1 MASQEFLYK
10 IKKCGVRRLAEL
22 TTELHETAPGT
33 WMGRCPNPHHEDAR
47 DSFMIKENDE
57 GIESWCCFGC
67 HSGTKGGEN
76 FGSDNIAFV
85 QWYYHNCGLDL
96 TFPQALQKVA
106 AFYHIPMEN
115 SKFSAVYRKNKELML
130 QCEKQMTP
138 FAKLYL
144 EERGLDDA
152 DIKKWHIGF
161 DGDRITFPIMNSVG
175 EVIGFSNRAFS
186 ARAKERQ
193 KYWNTPEKTRDGKE
207 TGFHKRSCLY
217 GIQFVNPKDRRLFI
231 FEGQMDAI
239 IASKHGIPN
248 AVAAMTCHLTDEQA
262 KYIADHHLVPVV
274 CFDPDDA
281 GKKGAMQTMEKFNKF
296 GIQESRVLFL
306 PDDRDMAD
314 LGKDLRDKLCSV
326 VMPRVM
332 PFYQYL
338 LKEYTDEID
347 ACILE
352 KQEETMLKTKSVI
365 EKLGDKDREIAEAF
379 VKKRVLGTWAA

>member
-1 MASQEFLYK
+1 M
-10 IKKCGVRRLAEL
+10 V
-22 TTELHETAPGT
+22 
-33 WMGRCPNPHHEDAR
+33 
-47 DSFMIKENDE
+47 KESDE

-85 QWYYHNCGLDL
+85 QWYYYHCGLVL

-106 AFYHIPMEN
+106 AFYHIPMED

-130 QCEKQMTP
+130 RCEEQLTP

-144 EERGLDDA
+144 EERGLDES
-152 DIKKWHIGF
+152 DIQKWHIGF
-161 DGDRITFPIMNSVG
+161 DGDRITFPIFNSTG
-175 EVIGFSNRAFS
+175 EVVGFSNRAFS
-186 ARAKERQ
+186 ARSKERQ
-193 KYWNTPEKTRDGKE
+193 KYLNTPEKTRDGKE
-207 TGFHKRSCLY
+207 TGFHKRSCFY

-239 IASKHGIPN
+239 IASKYGIPN

-262 KYIADHHLVPVV
+262 KYIADHHFVPIV

-281 GKKGAMQTMEKFNKF
+281 GKKGAMQTMERFYKAGVK
-296 GIQESRVLFL
+296 ESRVLFL
-306 PDDRDMAD
+306 PDERDMAD
-314 LGKDLRDKLCSV
+314 LGRDLKDKLLSV

-338 LKEYTDEID
+338 LKEYTDELD

-352 KQEETMLKTKSVI
+352 KQEETMLKTQGVI
-365 EKLGDKDREIAEAF
+365 DRLSDKDKEIAEEF
-379 VKKRVLGTWAA
+379 VRKRVLRTWAA